1 MSVLDYFKSTPSITP
16 DDVRALI
23 AEKKPD
29 EYCLLDVRQPAE
41 YERGHIPGARLIPLS
56 ELAFKMGEMDRGRK
70 TVVYCRSGSRS
81 LSATG
86 MLMGAGFQDV
96 FNMDGGIMAYNGI
109 VAGGSPEA
117 GMFCFPESLS
127 AGQLAAV
134 AWFLEDG
141 SIRFLEDMQRRFSSS
156 DESAIFENRIAA
168 RNSHKQ
174 RLEKLYNELTGQA
187 PSSDFPG
194 DVIDVPA
201 ETIMVGCVK
210 VDAALAWAADK
221 TLNDILELM
230 ISLGA
235 NGYDLYLKLG
245 RAVSSEDARK
255 VFNSLS
261 DEEQKN
267 IEYIA
272 SEFEKT
278 L

>member
-16 DDVRALI
+16 DQVRTLI
-23 AEKKPD
+23 AEKKSD

-41 YERGHIPGARLIPLS
+41 YEQGHIPGARLIPLS
-56 ELAFKMGEMDRGRK
+56 ELSFKMGEMDQNRQ
-70 TVVYCRSGSRS
+70 TVVYCRSGNRS
-81 LSATG
+81 LSATS
-86 MLMGAGFQDV
+86 MLMGAGFQNV
-96 FNMDGGIMAYNGI
+96 LNMEGGIMAYNGI
-109 VAGGSPEA
+109 VAGGPPEA
-117 GMFCFPESLS
+117 GMFCFPETLS

-141 SIRFLEDMQRRFSSS
+141 TIRFIDEMSKRFSSDDKS
-156 DESAIFENRIAA
+156 SVLSSRIAT
-168 RNSHKQ
+168 REEHKQ
-174 RLEKLYNELTGQA
+174 RLEELYTELTGDD

-194 DVIDVPA
+194 DVIDVP
-201 ETIMVGCVK
+201 TDTVMVGCVK
-210 VDAALAWAADK
+210 TDAAIAWADGK

-245 RAVSSEDARK
+245 RAVSSDDARK